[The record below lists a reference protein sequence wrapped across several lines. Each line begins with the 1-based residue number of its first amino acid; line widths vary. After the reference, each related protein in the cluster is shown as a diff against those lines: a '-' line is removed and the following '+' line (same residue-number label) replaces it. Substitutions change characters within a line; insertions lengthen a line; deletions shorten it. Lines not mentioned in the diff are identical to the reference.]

1 MRIRQAGRQAGG
13 RRHTKPSL
21 PAPSIHNQLC
31 FYRYSFIHPMHG
43 IPLENNPTR
52 MLIKL
57 GDHSSHQIA
66 SGSPAPAAAAA
77 AAAPAVVA
85 STKSRSAA
93 AAAAPAVAA
102 VARGSTSHSK
112 PTEPPA
118 RAPASICGWS
128 SSRSRRFC
136 SSKPSKPQFTT
147 LPSPAAAAAAATAV
161 PPPPSPSP
169 EAAASLSVSLSASPD
184 RVMTIRKSTRK
195 RRFFELSQCLS

>member
-1 MRIRQAGRQAGG
+1 
-13 RRHTKPSL
+13 
-21 PAPSIHNQLC
+21 
-31 FYRYSFIHPMHG
+31 MHG

-52 MLIKL
+52 MLIKS
-57 GDHSSHQIA
+57 GDHSSHQNQIA

-77 AAAPAVVA
+77 APAVVA
-85 STKSRSAA
+85 STSSRSAA
-93 AAAAPAVAA
+93 AAAAAAATVAPAVAA
-102 VARGSTSHSK
+102 VAGGSTSHSK